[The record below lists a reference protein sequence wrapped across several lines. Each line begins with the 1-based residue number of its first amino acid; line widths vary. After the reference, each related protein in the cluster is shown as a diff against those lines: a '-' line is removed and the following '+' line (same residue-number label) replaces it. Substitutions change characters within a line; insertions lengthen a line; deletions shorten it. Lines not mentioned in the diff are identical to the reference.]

1 MVTPNLPRRLPQSE
15 AINDELVTVVIPAR
29 NEEDYI
35 GACLDSILAQSH
47 SKLQIIV
54 VDGASTDRTC
64 EVVTEYRERDG
75 RVELLHNPER
85 IVPSSLNLA
94 LAAAKAR
101 WFVRVDAHATVPP
114 DYVSTAL
121 GHLFSGRWGAV
132 GGRKDGR
139 GQTRVG
145 EAVAAV
151 MNSRFGVGNS
161 KYHYG
166 TELEIVDHVPFGA
179 YPTALVRQLGGW
191 DADLAVNQDFE
202 FDYRI
207 RHGGHKILF
216 DPELVIDWYC
226 RQTIPDFFRQYSRYG
241 KGKTVVM
248 RLHPDSIRLRHLA
261 APALILGML
270 GAVVMA
276 FLVPWLAAAI
286 AAPYVIG
293 LGIASVITARKVVG
307 FRAKLTIPVAFMAMH
322 FGWGIGFWRG
332 VIGRTGR
339 SSASRE
345 AIG

>member
-1 MVTPNLPRRLPQSE
+1 VVTPNLPRRLPQSE
-15 AINDELVTVVIPAR
+15 AINDELVTVVIPAL
-29 NEEDYI
+29 NEEDHI
-35 GACLDSILAQSH
+35 GTCLDSVLAQSH
-47 SKLQIIV
+47 KKLQVIV
-54 VDGASTDRTC
+54 VDGDSNDRTA
-64 EVVTEYRERDG
+64 EVVSDYASRDR
-75 RVELLHNPER
+75 RVELHHNPER
-85 IVPSSLNLA
+85 IVPSSLNVA
-94 LAAAKAR
+94 VSAAKAR
-101 WFVRVDAHATVPP
+101 WLVRVDAHSTIPP

-121 GHLFSGRWGAV
+121 GHLYSGRWGAV

-139 GQTRVG
+139 GQTSVG

-191 DADLAVNQDFE
+191 DAGLAVNQDFE

-207 RHGGHKILF
+207 RRSGHKILF
-216 DPELVIDWYC
+216 DPELVIDWHC
-226 RQTIPDFFRQYSRYG
+226 RQSIPDFFRQYFRYG
-241 KGKTVVM
+241 RGKTVVM

-261 APALILGML
+261 APTLVLGMV
-270 GAVVMA
+270 GAAVVA
-276 FLVPWLAAAI
+276 FFVPWLAVAM

-293 LGIASVITARKVVG
+293 LGVASVITARKVVG
-307 FRAKLTIPVAFMAMH
+307 FRARLAIPFAFVAMH

-339 SSASRE
+339 SSAWD
-345 AIG
+345 AVG